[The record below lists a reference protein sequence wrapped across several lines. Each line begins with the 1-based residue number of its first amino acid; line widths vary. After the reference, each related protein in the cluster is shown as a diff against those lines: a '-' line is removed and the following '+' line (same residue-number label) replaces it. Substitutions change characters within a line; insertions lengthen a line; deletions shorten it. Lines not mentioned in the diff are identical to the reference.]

1 MERNLA
7 WTVSVVLLII
17 GGLNWALVGI
27 MDIDA
32 VAAIFGAG
40 SVIAKIIYIRVGL
53 AALYMLYALV
63 VDRM

>member
-7 WTVSVVLLII
+7 WTLSVVLLII

-40 SVIAKIIYIRVGL
+40 SVIAKIIYILVGL